1 MEYLIPN
8 YEFKEVYKRNPKL
21 AYRGNPLH
29 YTDSEGMDLELKRL
43 EEYNKIMQRIN
54 PKLLKN
60 FKLSKSDSANFK
72 ITYEPR
78 DYDYLASFAVPDLIK
93 LRDLNPIAEGDLRD
107 SERLEAVVK
116 NPVDTENTTI
126 KSKD

>member
-8 YEFKEVYKRNPKL
+8 YEFKDVYKRNSKL

-29 YTDSEGMDLELKRL
+29 YTNSQEMDAELERL
-43 EEYNKIMQRIN
+43 GEYNKIMQRIN

-60 FKLSKSDSANFK
+60 FKFSQSDTANLQ
-72 ITYEPR
+72 IIYEPR
-78 DYDYLASFAVPDLIK
+78 DYDYLAYLAVPELVK
-93 LRDLNPIAEGDLRD
+93 LKSLKPVTEGDLSD
-107 SERLEAVVK
+107 SERKE
-116 NPVDTENTTI
+116 TITNTTI